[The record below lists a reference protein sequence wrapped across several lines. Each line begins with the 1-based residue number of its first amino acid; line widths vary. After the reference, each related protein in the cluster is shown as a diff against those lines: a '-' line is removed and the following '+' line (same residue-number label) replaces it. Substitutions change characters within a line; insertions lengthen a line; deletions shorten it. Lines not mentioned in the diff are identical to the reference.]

1 MLMQRRFHRPVY
13 FEIDFLPNFE
23 YQVIFSKSVIIN
35 RRPEKSIS
43 NVLIAFTSPLCNYRI
58 VDAHAQVTLLPFREK
73 IQATDKSAPK

>member
-13 FEIDFLPNFE
+13 FEIDFTPNFE

-43 NVLIAFTSPLCNYRI
+43 NVLIAFTSPLCNYRT
-58 VDAHAQVTLLPFREK
+58 VDAHAYGTLLPFRGK